1 MMHMANDE
9 MIPAQEFCSHHN
21 IEISF
26 IQSLQEYGLVE
37 IATIESSQFIP
48 AERLPEIEKMMRMHY
63 ELNINIEGI
72 DVITQLLKQME
83 DMQHEMNAMQNRL
96 RLFER

>member
-1 MMHMANDE
+1 MSNDE

-48 AERLPEIEKMMRMHY
+48 AERLGEIEKMIRMHY
-63 ELNINIEGI
+63 ELNINLEGI
-72 DVITQLLKQME
+72 DVIKHLLNEME
-83 DMQHEMNAMQNRL
+83 RMQQELDATRNRL
-96 RLFER
+96 KVFEK